1 MRKGVEVSNW
11 IVGGNQ
17 GGIDPARSGV
27 LFSNVTAR
35 WCEAIENK
43 KSKFVKDFCSHASGA
58 NCPRLFPGQV
68 RYSTLASLAT
78 EATYSY
84 LGYLLRTV
92 ANYL

>member
-43 KSKFVKDFCSHASGA
+43 KSKFVKRFLFSRLRGELPQTFSG
-58 NCPRLFPGQV
+58 PSKVQYL
-68 RYSTLASLAT
+68 SKL
-78 EATYSY
+78 SY
-84 LGYLLRTV
+84 LTETTCPYLTYFVR
-92 ANYL
+92 